1 MRQEALFTFFPQATR
16 KRYRDIV
23 RHFGSIEAVLYAP
36 PADIQRLPWGP
47 EVVHAF
53 RTWRDSFD
61 IELTEKQL
69 EREQISVLTPEDT
82 AFPPLLRHI
91 ADPPLSLFVRGSL
104 EAINM
109 PLAIVGPRSAS
120 QYGKQI
126 TQTLAADL
134 ARFGMT
140 IVSGLA
146 LGVDGVAHECAIR
159 AGGKT
164 VAVLGSGIDR
174 ASIYP
179 RAHVRLADS
188 IVEHGGAVMSEYPP
202 GTHSQPYMFPE
213 RNRLVAGMSMGVLVV
228 EASQKSGSLITASLA
243 LEYARDVFAVP
254 QNITS
259 PTGGGVNNLIKLGAY
274 AVTEA
279 ADIARVY
286 NIATPQTTTNTAHQ
300 EIEHLSIHERTILEL
315 LTKEPKHLDELCAKS
330 ALPSL
335 EVGAALT
342 ILEIRGFTQ
351 NLGGMTYI
359 RL

>member
-23 RHFGSIEAVLYAP
+23 RLFGNVESLFQARPE
-36 PADIQRLPWGP
+36 DIARLPWGA

-53 RTWRDSFD
+53 RAWKDTFD
-61 IELTEKQL
+61 VEVTMEHM
-69 EREQISVLTPEDT
+69 ERERIRVITPDDEE
-82 AFPPLLRHI
+82 FPPLLRHI

-104 EAINM
+104 EHMDVPVAV
-109 PLAIVGPRSAS
+109 VGPRNAS

-126 TQTLAADL
+126 AQTLSADL
-134 ARFGMT
+134 ARLQVT

-146 LGVDGVAHECAIR
+146 LGIDGVAHESAVR

-188 IVEHGGAVMSEYPP
+188 IVEHGGAIVSEYPP

-213 RNRLVAGMSMGVLVV
+213 RNRLVAGLSKGVLVI

-254 QNITS
+254 QNVTS
-259 PTGGGVNNLIKLGAY
+259 PTAAGVNNLIKLGAY
-274 AVTEA
+274 VVTEA
-279 ADIARVY
+279 TDIANIY
-286 NIATPQTTTNTAHQ
+286 NIALQKTEPNKEKELSYLSQ
-300 EIEHLSIHERTILEL
+300 EEQIILTL
-315 LTKEPKHLDELCAKS
+315 LTKEPKHLDELCATS

-335 EVGAALT
+335 RVGAALT
-342 ILEIRGFTQ
+342 ILEIRGLAQ
-351 NLGGMTYI
+351 SLGNMTYI